1 MKIEK
6 FNEKKWQAEQDAETL
21 ARYQE
26 IMESPARKRI
36 AENLARS
43 KARDLM
49 KRSELMKKASGGS
62 LKKSK

>member
-26 IMESPARKRI
+26 IMESPARRRT
-36 AENLARS
+36 AEKLARS
-43 KARDLM
+43 KAEALM